1 MNASKLYLEA
11 KNTAD
16 KEQHDEDQAH
26 VTESGD
32 LLFVGEVIRLQRG
45 QKELV

>member
-1 MNASKLYLEA
+1 MNRSKHYLEA

-26 VTESGD
+26 ITESSN

-45 QKELV
+45 QKEFL